1 MEEQWYADR
10 SRLRALLATHPNR
23 SNPEL
28 AAQLGRSVGWVK
40 KWKRR
45 LRAAPPDD
53 ETVLRGHSRART
65 HPPAAVARTVVDRIL
80 AIRDQPPANL
90 QRVPGPKPILYYLEQ
105 DGELVA
111 SGARLPRSTQTVWR
125 ILTRAGRIAR
135 AARREREPLDRPP
148 PLTHWQ
154 LDFKDISSV
163 PGDPDV
169 KRQHAVEALNC
180 VDCGTSL
187 VVATDVRDDFTE
199 QTAVAAVAELLA
211 THGLP
216 QAITV
221 DRDPRF
227 VGSARGRDFP
237 TPFLRF
243 LACLGGEV
251 EGCPLHR
258 PDKNCYVERYHG
270 TLQRECL
277 ARQRPATLDE
287 ARAATAAFHD
297 YYNHERP
304 NQALSCG
311 NRPPRVAFPSLPT
324 LPALPMRVDPD
335 RWLRAVR
342 GRRFVRK
349 VRRDGSVLV
358 AEASYYVKQALAGQP
373 VVVQVDADARMLV
386 VSHRHDVVKWMPIK
400 GLRGESLA
408 FADFLAQ
415 MRREARSDWRAWLR
429 CRQAA

>member
-1 MEEQWYADR
+1 MEEHWYADR
-10 SRLRALLATHPNR
+10 SRLRALLATHPQR

-53 ETVLRGHSRART
+53 ETVLRGHSRARQ
-65 HPPAAVARTVVDRIL
+65 HPPAAVARAVVDRIL

-90 QRVPGPKPILYYLEQ
+90 QRVPGPKAILYYLER
-105 DGELVA
+105 DGELAA
-111 SGARLPRSTQTVWR
+111 SGARLPRSTRTVWR
-125 ILTRAGRIAR
+125 ILTRAGRITR
-135 AARREREPLDRPP
+135 PARREREPLDRPP

-163 PGDPDV
+163 PGDPDG

-180 VDCGTSL
+180 VDCGTSI
-187 VVATDVRDDFTE
+187 VVGTDVRDDFTE
-199 QTAVAAVAELLA
+199 ETAVAAVAELLA
-211 THGLP
+211 AHGLP

-243 LACLGGEV
+243 LACLGVEV
-251 EGCPLHR
+251 EVCPPLR

-287 ARAATAAFHD
+287 ARAATAAFRDH
-297 YYNHERP
+297 YNHERP

-311 NRPPRVAFPSLPT
+311 NRPPRVAFPSLPI
-324 LPALPMRVDPD
+324 LPALPLRVDPD
-335 RWLRAVR
+335 RWLRAVH

-358 AEASYYVKQALAGQP
+358 AEASYYIKQALAGQH
-373 VVVQVDADARMLV
+373 VVVQVNADARLLV
-386 VSHRHDVVKWMPIK
+386 VSHRHDVVKWLPIK

-408 FADFLAQ
+408 FDDYLAQ
-415 MRREARSDWRAWLR
+415 IRREARSDWRAWLR